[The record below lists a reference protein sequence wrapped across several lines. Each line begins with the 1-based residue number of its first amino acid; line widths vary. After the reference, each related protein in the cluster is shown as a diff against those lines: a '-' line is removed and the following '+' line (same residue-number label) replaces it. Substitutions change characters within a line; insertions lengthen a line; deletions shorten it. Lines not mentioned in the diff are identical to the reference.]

1 MNNNYKNKKRV
12 AVIILSVLAVCLA
25 AGLVWY
31 VGAMGKA
38 ELPIVEPE
46 EPEPETVVTVPEIDA
61 GGVADSEEVP
71 EPALGAEPAAEQE
84 AEQQEEAQPEAEE
97 APEEGNRGE
106 EAGTISGG
114 TEPARTD
121 GRPQSPKDAVPPPEP
136 PTEEDRTAAV
146 EDPDG
151 DGNCQP
157 EHVRPQEGQP
167 QGGDTNPAG
176 AVYVPGFGY
185 IESSGPNGQGTSY
198 TDGDW
203 DRQIGSM

>member
-31 VGAMGKA
+31 VGTMGKA

-61 GGVADSEEVP
+61 GGAADSEEAP
-71 EPALGAEPAAEQE
+71 EPALGTEPAAEQE

-106 EAGTISGG
+106 EAGTISEG
-114 TEPARTD
+114 TEPVRTD
-121 GRPQSPKDAVPPPEP
+121 GRPQSPKDAVHRRNRLRRK
-136 PTEEDRTAAV
+136 TGLQRWRIRTGTATASQSMYG
-146 EDPDG
+146 PRKG
-151 DGNCQP
+151 SP
-157 EHVRPQEGQP
+157 R
-167 QGGDTNPAG
+167 AG
-176 AVYVPGFGY
+176 TPIRRGR
-185 IESSGPNGQGTSY
+185 SMCL
-198 TDGDW
+198 
-203 DRQIGSM
+203 GSAT